1 MKHIKSLKQFIKE
14 RLKEKLKEYEN
25 PIYIIVEIDKDEF
38 DALNILYEGNWTPSN
53 VKDIWQRVD
62 KPKFDHE
69 KRHIHLAHKKH
80 INTKS
85 KQVAWNDD
93 GKRHD
98 KKTFDVN
105 FKGMETAKKIAR
117 DVLKIPDDK
126 ILELNT
132 ENNKMNLIVESIEN
146 ISFESKIV
154 ILELK
159 SSNLPKS

>member
-14 RLKEKLKEYEN
+14 RLKEKLNEYEN
-25 PIYIIVEIDKDEF
+25 PIYIIVEIEKDEF

-62 KPKFDHE
+62 TPKFDHE

-98 KKTFDVN
+98 KKTFDAN

-126 ILELNT
+126 ILELYTVND
-132 ENNKMNLIVESIEN
+132 KMNLILESIEN
-146 ISFESKIV
+146 MSFKSKIV

-159 SSNLPKS
+159 SNKLIKS

>member
-25 PIYIIVEIDKDEF
+25 PIYIIVEIEKDEF

-62 KPKFDHE
+62 TPKFDHE

-85 KQVAWNDD
+85 KQVAWN
-93 GKRHD
+93 
-98 KKTFDVN
+98 
-105 FKGMETAKKIAR
+105 
-117 DVLKIPDDK
+117 LS
-126 ILELNT
+126 
-132 ENNKMNLIVESIEN
+132 LIHI
-146 ISFESKIV
+146 
-154 ILELK
+154 
-159 SSNLPKS
+159 

>member
-25 PIYIIVEIDKDEF
+25 PIYIIVEIEKDEF

-62 KPKFDHE
+62 TPKFDHE

-126 ILELNT
+126 ILELYTVND
-132 ENNKMNLIVESIEN
+132 KMNLIVESIKN

-159 SSNLPKS
+159 SNKLLKS

>member
-62 KPKFDHE
+62 TPKFDHE

-105 FKGMETAKKIAR
+105 FKGMETAKKITR

-126 ILELNT
+126 ILELYTVND
-132 ENNKMNLIVESIEN
+132 KMNLIVESIEN
-146 ISFESKIV
+146 ITFEYKIV

-159 SSNLPKS
+159 SNKLLKS

>member
-1 MKHIKSLKQFIKE
+1 MKHIKSLNQFIKE

-38 DALNILYEGNWTPSN
+38 DALNILYEGNWISSN

-62 KPKFDHE
+62 TPKFDHE

-93 GKRHD
+93 GNRHD

-117 DVLKIPDDK
+117 EVLKIPDDK
-126 ILELNT
+126 ILELYTVND
-132 ENNKMNLIVESIEN
+132 KMNLIVESIEN
-146 ISFESKIV
+146 ITFESKIV
-154 ILELK
+154 ILDLK
-159 SSNLPKS
+159 SNKLLKS

>member
-25 PIYIIVEIDKDEF
+25 SIYIIVEIEKDEF

-62 KPKFDHE
+62 TPKFDHE

-126 ILELNT
+126 ILELYT
-132 ENNKMNLIVESIEN
+132 ENDKMNLILESIEN
-146 ISFESKIV
+146 MSFKSKIV

-159 SSNLPKS
+159 SNKLIKS